1 MTSCHVS
8 LLNYIVMK
16 ESSSESFLE
25 IPKELV
31 PGSSFIFFKGF

>member
-16 ESSSESFLE
+16 DLSSETFLE
-25 IPKELV
+25 IPKEIDSS
-31 PGSSFIFFKGF
+31 GSFLFFKGS